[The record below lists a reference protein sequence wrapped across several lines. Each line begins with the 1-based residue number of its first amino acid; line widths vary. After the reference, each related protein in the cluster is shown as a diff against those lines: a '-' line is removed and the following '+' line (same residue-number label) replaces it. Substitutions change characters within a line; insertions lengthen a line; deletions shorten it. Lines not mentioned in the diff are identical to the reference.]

1 MSENNE
7 GANKRKNLGMVF
19 LNTNKDKPT
28 SFDIKG
34 SCVFNGQKIRLGGYK
49 KEASGEGKM
58 AKGTEFYAWY
68 RVELFDEN
76 GGDPAR
82 AAEATAF
89 EPSKLEV

>member
-7 GANKRKNLGMVF
+7 GASKRKNLGMVF

-49 KEASGEGKM
+49 KKLPVK
-58 AKGTEFYAWY
+58 AKWLKALCSMHGIALNHLLMEIL
-68 RVELFDEN
+68 RQLQ
-76 GGDPAR
+76 
-82 AAEATAF
+82 
-89 EPSKLEV
+89 KLLHLILQN

>member
-7 GANKRKNLGMVF
+7 GASKRKNLGMVF

-49 KEASGEGKM
+49 KEASGE
-58 AKGTEFYAWY
+58 AKWLKVLCSMHGIE
-68 RVELFDEN
+68 
-76 GGDPAR
+76 
-82 AAEATAF
+82 
-89 EPSKLEV
+89 

>member
-7 GANKRKNLGMVF
+7 GASKRKNLGMVF

-58 AKGTEFYAWY
+58 AKGTVFYAWY
-68 RVELFDEN
+68 RVEPFVD
-76 GGDPAR
+76 GDPTA

-89 EPSKLEV
+89 DPSKLEAN